1 MEAKWKLSF
10 LYVFFRFWMC
20 RGFSGFK
27 GFFVEQVSELA
38 RILDRNHMENI
49 LREIN

>member
-10 LYVFFRFWMC
+10 LYVFFDFGC
-20 RGFSGFK
+20 IEGLLVLSD
-27 GFFVEQVSELA
+27 FFVEQVSELA
-38 RILDRNHMENI
+38 RILDRKRMENI

>member
-10 LYVFFRFWMC
+10 LYVFFVFGC
-20 RGFSGFK
+20 VEGFLVLRV
-27 GFFVEQVSELA
+27 FFVEQVSELA